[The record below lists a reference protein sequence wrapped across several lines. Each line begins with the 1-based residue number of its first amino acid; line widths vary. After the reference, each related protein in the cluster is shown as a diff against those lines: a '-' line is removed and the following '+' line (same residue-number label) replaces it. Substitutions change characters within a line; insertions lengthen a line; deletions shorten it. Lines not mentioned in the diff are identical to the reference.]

1 MVEKHL
7 DINVMKCYRHFS
19 SQKQLL
25 ITGLPRY
32 HDGCYTEDELAKL
45 LVPFGFQHK
54 DDTIY
59 VVPQMCMKASGSMFP
74 IIMLTSLPEG
84 NYQHED
90 VAKLVWRYF
99 PKQNLHSLDYSVM
112 VLTLQRR
119 AFVFFADWTTCCN
132 FVRDHLKK
140 TVFIKNYNPCVHFVL
155 QHMNP
160 ESSEEMMYRSLI
172 KWSNAGVPELKSL
185 EERLLCVEISATSVA
200 VVRTVMEVVAS
211 IAPIVSFLPLANRI
225 CIEMADSSGVTQAV
239 EKYNTFSP
247 DSLNRLTAWRSK
259 VKRFETLKSLKQRLQ
274 DSSEITINFE
284 PDTISVASKPPAVKY
299 QTRPSELSDTGS
311 QAALQTSGTGGS
323 IISEPITA
331 GPSATATSD
340 VAVEEDIRCSNPVTA
355 VQTQTDAASSKNASV
370 PAEPTAAA
378 MMEHLPAV
386 PTPSFEVTPLT
397 VAEMVEKPLDPK
409 KIECL
414 MYDTQLSRN
423 CLQLGLRLLLITR
436 LPRYHDALYTEDE
449 FVKLLKPFG
458 FEHKDD
464 TIYVVPQ
471 DCMAFVMM
479 PTAKSAF
486 YIAEFSIRKGLYFK
500 GSKLW
505 FQVVSSGVQMT
516 PPLEFYKSLM
526 MTMDSL
532 WVDDGVRTVFI
543 KNVKQSETRDL
554 REALKKV
561 SSVKNYLPLLNKVF
575 VEFVFNRDADRLG
588 VWYSLLKQ
596 APRHEVQ
603 RLTKPNT
610 GYSSLPPRF
619 PENALPD
626 SKDIVAGV
634 TIPPIKNV
642 PQGSISPFWVTLKTR
657 PFLFPTMSPW
667 FIIPDYLTVKG
678 QDDIEKASGSK
689 FPTIM
694 LTGLPEENYQHE
706 DVAKLVWRYFP
717 KQNLRSLYYN
727 VTVLSLQRR
736 AFVFFADW
744 TTCCNFARDHIT
756 NPVSVKGSKLSVHF
770 VLQHMNPAST
780 EDMMYRSLMKWSNA
794 GVSEPMSLEERLLC
808 VEISETSGEVIKK
821 VMDVVDSIATF
832 VSFLPLANRICIEM
846 ADSSGVAKVVKK
858 YNTLSLDSS
867 KRWSKVKHFETLKS
881 LKQRLQDS
889 SEITINFEPVSL
901 EAKSP
906 AVKYLTQLHPPKLL
920 DSGSR
925 AALQTSG
932 PGTLSAITFP
942 SSLGQKTLQERTK
955 SPAKA
960 SNTASSSRKTHS
972 PLAGSKTEN
981 KTAAA
986 IVNGSMETHLE
997 PLREEPQDTESAVAK
1012 SDHKVSAEGIAA
1024 KTGES
1029 QTKIESSSEMRPPP
1043 QGHEVELSQAQSLDA
1058 DCNVNTLKDQK
1069 TRKQEGKEDVDK
1081 HSEVEEDDRENYQI
1095 LDSLDDQ
1102 TDEQMD
1108 DGDQHGSSETQLTG
1122 PEGSQTLHEEKGIF
1136 HLEEDSEMETTRSLQ
1151 VLDSVTEDQA
1161 AAGQEDSHLVQD
1173 DGSVKQLSEEDANP
1187 VVDKSDDAVKD
1198 AVGKETDNK
1207 EQFQVLVTGSKQGP
1221 KGDGKKKEQK
1231 EEEVKVKTLSA
1242 ESSKTSKDVE
1252 NPDGRIPNEDQ
1263 LLQECD
1269 SKDNLKGPASD
1280 VTEEETFEMLD
1291 SINDQTAT
1299 EDDKLE
1305 DPSEQIPKED
1315 TGPIEEDTYQVI
1327 DSVEDQPITR
1337 EVESE
1342 IDNKAKSTK
1351 KEEATSRKD
1360 ERPSKRSGPATSASK
1375 SEEKEKS
1382 PKKQHRTVKK
1392 YETRSKMDTT
1402 AVISKTGKEDTEEMI
1417 HENQLDSVVT
1427 KQVQDATATERSGRR
1442 RSARGKK
1449 EERITLNLT
1458 ESSPKPK
1465 EVTYRILN
1473 SVEDE
1478 TADDKLTIT
1487 TRSTRGKR
1495 ERTTNKDSSKEKTQ
1509 KEDTPMRRRHTP
1521 ARESLERNREKTPKR
1536 ESKVPPEESTPT
1548 KKGIVAREVT
1558 GDDATCELSSM
1569 ENEVVRVEWPTTG
1582 GKRKRGRPKKAPP
1595 KESRPTKNKNI
1606 AAREISEATY
1616 EISPMENEAVK
1627 IDQPATGGK
1636 GKRGRP
1642 KKEEKV
1648 PARTRSTKERG
1659 RENIEKVEVDAQEL
1673 VTLDEVG
1680 ADGAGEERVAES
1692 REGDRAVTEGE
1703 PQALVTLDEFVEE
1716 EEEGKAEQSTVEIHP
1731 LSQEDEPVDS
1741 FKPETL
1747 MRLDEADSDEE
1758 KKTSRSVKCKQDVG
1772 TDEGAQEEEKV
1783 TTPRTRGRPKK
1794 RSRQTPKRKST
1805 REKKVGTKDDREEGK
1820 EPADVLPSTSLD
1832 ASSSLDKDLSTLLGD
1847 GQPESRKAEAEVEA
1861 AGQADVDAAS
1871 AGYEPP
1877 LEHPKN
1883 QTLEQCVEEE
1893 KKGRSRTDIKVV
1905 SKQRGELVAPE
1916 AKRSRSRP
1924 PCVSADFKL
1933 PAFKPNNPL
1942 GQEFMV
1948 PKSGFFCNLCSVF
1961 YESTAMDLHCTS
1973 RTHYDNLQK
1982 HYQKLQQ
1989 KPT

>member
-340 VAVEEDIRCSNPVTA
+340 VAVEEDIRCST
-355 VQTQTDAASSKNASV
+355 
-370 PAEPTAAA
+370 
-378 MMEHLPAV
+378 
-386 PTPSFEVTPLT
+386 
-397 VAEMVEKPLDPK
+397 
-409 KIECL
+409 
-414 MYDTQLSRN
+414 
-423 CLQLGLRLLLITR
+423 
-436 LPRYHDALYTEDE
+436 
-449 FVKLLKPFG
+449 
-458 FEHKDD
+458 
-464 TIYVVPQ
+464 
-471 DCMAFVMM
+471 
-479 PTAKSAF
+479 
-486 YIAEFSIRKGLYFK
+486 
-500 GSKLW
+500 
-505 FQVVSSGVQMT
+505 
-516 PPLEFYKSLM
+516 
-526 MTMDSL
+526 
-532 WVDDGVRTVFI
+532 
-543 KNVKQSETRDL
+543 
-554 REALKKV
+554 
-561 SSVKNYLPLLNKVF
+561 
-575 VEFVFNRDADRLG
+575 
-588 VWYSLLKQ
+588 
-596 APRHEVQ
+596 
-603 RLTKPNT
+603 
-610 GYSSLPPRF
+610 PRF

-867 KRWSKVKHFETLKS
+867 KRCTTWWSKVKHFETLKS